1 MKTTK
6 IIRIQAREKTR
17 ENAYVTAQVLKV
29 FLREVGTEAI
39 EYTVLNRIDGYQADA
54 LQTFVLIL
62 EGESLEAFIKEWLG
76 TVLWLGKA
84 VVAGI
89 KKACRLQVD
98 IAVIDAGT
106 LQVIDVRDFRFQYVR
121 SRGAGGQHV
130 NKVSTAVRACY
141 PPFGLSV
148 KVDESRSQAHNKA
161 LAIERLREKIRRY
174 QLEKLIEE
182 AEKIQVSGEAFTGQ
196 PVKVLRGACWVR
208 NTKKKSYKKQRTKLK
223 NELKQWKI

>member
-39 EYTVLNRIDGYQADA
+39 EYTVLNRIDGYQTDA

-76 TVLWLGKA
+76 TVLWLGKV

-98 IAVIDAGT
+98 IAVIDTGL
-106 LQVIDVRDFRFQYVR
+106 LQEIGVRDLSFQYVR
-121 SRGAGGQHV
+121 SRGSGGQHV

-148 KVDESRSQAHNKA
+148 KVDESRSQAHNKRLA
-161 LAIERLREKIRRY
+161 LERLREKIRRY
-174 QLEKLIEE
+174 QLDVLIEK
-182 AEKIQVSGEAFTGQ
+182 AENFQAPRNIFTGQ
-196 PVKVLRGACWVR
+196 AVKILRGACFAK
-208 NTKKKSYKKQRTKLK
+208 NTKQKSYKKKRNQLK
-223 NELKQWKI
+223 KELRQWKI